1 MNGKNGQEATRAWLT
16 TGTMVRHYVIDARVA
31 ASGTG
36 EVYLAKD
43 RNSRRT
49 VALKLLPAPPH
60 CKGKQLEALA
70 QQMSQQAMP
79 RHSAICETYEVGV
92 TEDGKLFVASEY
104 VNGQSLDTLMQA
116 DVSLDVEKIAKQIA
130 LALEAAH
137 ECGRLH
143 TCDMSE

>member
-1 MNGKNGQEATRAWLT
+1 MNGKEATRVWLT
-16 TGTMVRHYVIDARVA
+16 TGTMVRNYVIDARIA

-43 RNSRRT
+43 RNSRRI
-49 VALKLLPAPPH
+49 VALKLLPAPPN
-60 CKGKQLEALA
+60 CKAEQLEALA
-70 QQMSQQAMP
+70 QQMSQQTMP
-79 RHSAICETYEVGV
+79 RHSTICETYEVGV

-104 VNGQSLDTLMQA
+104 ISGHSLDELRLA
-116 DVSLDVEKIAKQIA
+116 GVSLDVEKIAKQIA